1 MDRLIY
7 TAMSG
12 AKATLTR
19 QDALANNLANAET
32 AGFRADLS
40 AFRAVPLRGDGAATR
55 VHTLEATAGF
65 DPAAGPVTQ
74 TGRPMDIAVRG
85 PGWIAVQG
93 LDGNEAYTRNG
104 GLELSADGTLQ
115 NRSGLAVMGDE
126 WPYVEEL
133 ANVPTYLEVLKLL
146 SSYGGGPI
154 VVPQGAQVS
163 IGTDGTVTV
172 KQGNTP
178 PTPIGRIKLVNPP
191 AAELRKGADGLM
203 RLAGGDV
210 APDDPTV
217 RVVDGAI
224 EGSNVNPVESM
235 VGLIA
240 AARQFELQ
248 MKMLQTAEGNEQRAS
263 KLLAPNG

>member
-115 NRSGLAVMGDE
+115 NRSGLAVMGD
-126 WPYVEEL
+126 
-133 ANVPTYLEVLKLL
+133 
-146 SSYGGGPI
+146 GGPI